1 MAKQRLKRPSN
12 SNSNVLLET
21 GRTLKRVTVNLYT
34 LMDVVGKMLG
44 ASCIEQRVSISA
56 AEAMD
61 YR

>member
-1 MAKQRLKRPSN
+1 MKRPSN

-21 GRTLKRVTVNLYT
+21 GRIVKRVTVNHYT
-34 LMDVVGKMLG
+34 LRDVVGKMLG
-44 ASCIEQRVSISA
+44 ASCTEQRASISA